1 MLREME
7 FIRLVSL
14 MSNANFY
21 IFIKYMNGNYEIVA
35 ETSITMSAHIYL
47 HNKHFYLKNGQL
59 YYWETKI
66 NSNIET
72 GVEHKEVYNLYKINI
87 DKDRINQLYEMMHDN
102 LLEELGPDYSHQF
115 VKRTDR
121 LFDRFTSNELYGL
134 YIYNH
139 KNGDMG
145 KMPLEISNGTI
156 PSKLKRTK
164 IKIINSILLS
174 YSSNIW
180 KYCIDYKLINM
191 NKI

>member
-1 MLREME
+1 MLDDIDVIKLISMMTHGEYYMFVKYTNDDFE
-7 FIRLVSL
+7 IIS
-14 MSNANFY
+14 AND
-21 IFIKYMNGNYEIVA
+21 I
-35 ETSITMSAHIYL
+35 HISDSMYG

-134 YIYNH
+134 YIYNY